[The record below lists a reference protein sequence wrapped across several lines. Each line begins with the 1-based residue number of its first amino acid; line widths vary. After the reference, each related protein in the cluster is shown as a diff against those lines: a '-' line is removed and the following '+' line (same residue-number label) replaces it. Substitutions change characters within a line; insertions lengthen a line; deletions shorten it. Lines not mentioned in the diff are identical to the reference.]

1 LKELVN
7 HVGRGVRDN
16 LCNLGVAVA
25 RFAGGTELRV
35 GNVTTSFF
43 FRRAP
48 VPSFPGRS
56 FLSVSGNAQLPVFRQ
71 GAYLPHM
78 LRDRDCLLALRQ
90 GVRQLLR
97 LGRPHVQELAARRR
111 DGR

>member
-1 LKELVN
+1 MSYRPARSDCKHDRMWLIGRFRLKELVN
-7 HVGRGVRDN
+7 HVGRSERDN
-16 LCNLGVAVA
+16 LYNLGVAVA

-56 FLSVSGNAQLPVFRQ
+56 FLSVSGNAPAAGFPSRRQPASHVGHPV
-71 GAYLPHM
+71 
-78 LRDRDCLLALRQ
+78 
-90 GVRQLLR
+90 VT
-97 LGRPHVQELAARRR
+97 
-111 DGR
+111 